1 MEKNH
6 VFKYISEQEL
16 GDMLKAFHAITRL
29 NIALIDENGREL
41 LQYGEK
47 YAYCTEFAR
56 HNKSGRNCAQEHVRA
71 GEMAKDFGEAYV
83 FCCHS
88 GMNHIVYPVMIKG
101 KQSRS

>member
-47 YAYCTEFAR
+47 YPYCTEFAR
-56 HNKSGRNCAQEHVRA
+56 HNKSGRNCAQEHVHQRKA
-71 GEMAKDFGEAYV
+71 VRLRGRGSIS
-83 FCCHS
+83 H
-88 GMNHIVYPVMIKG
+88 G
-101 KQSRS
+101 